1 MLRADNM
8 NATQEV
14 KYSSPEASNLSRS
27 DVWKLA
33 EKVAQDLKVSP
44 GASLVPYVAKLGGK
58 IEMRDI
64 DDLQESGAIV
74 IRSDRDFTIFL
85 PFHTGAKRDRFTIG
99 HELGHY
105 FLHYKLLAVQGR
117 APNLPMK
124 VSRYGSDRTETEA
137 NWFAAAFLMP
147 ADAFRKS
154 YSENNGDLIAAANEF
169 DVSRAAAEVR
179 AASLNLSPR
188 MLPTEGFPFE

>member
-1 MLRADNM
+1 MLRENNM
-8 NATQEV
+8 NTTRQVE
-14 KYSSPEASNLSRS
+14 YSSPQPSNLSRG
-27 DVWKLA
+27 DVWRLA
-33 EKVAQDLKVSP
+33 EKVAADLGVQS
-44 GASLVPYVAKLGGK
+44 GAPLAPYVEKIGGK

-74 IRSDRDFTIFL
+74 IRSDHDFTIFL

-147 ADAFRKS
+147 DSAFRKS
-154 YSENNGDLIAAANEF
+154 FTEQNGNLIAVANEF
-169 DVSRAAAEVR
+169 DVSRIAAEVR
-179 AASLNLSPR
+179 ANSLNLGSR
-188 MLPTEGFPFE
+188 TLPLGGLPLE